1 MPRGLEHIEDS
12 CFACSGVEEVSLP
25 STLIKI
31 NPNAFYCCDNLRTII
46 VAEGCAFNIRSF
58 VRPSVRV
65 VERLSGLTMVGQKRL
80 CDLRLLRDLEIP
92 DGVETIGERWFAYSW
107 VESVA
112 VPASVKTIDREAF
125 YGCEKLRRVI
135 FAIGGLLEMLGE
147 GCFAESGVEEVAIP
161 ASVTTIC
168 QGAFQMCK
176 SLKKVTFDEGSRL
189 EVMGERCLRGT

>member
-1 MPRGLEHIEDS
+1 MEFSNTPCR
-12 CFACSGVEEVSLP
+12 
-25 STLIKI
+25 I
-31 NPNAFYCCDNLRTII
+31 NIHAFHDCKDLRTILTTD
-46 VAEGCAFNIRSF
+46 GCALDVKSF

-80 CDLRLLRDLEIP
+80 CDLRMLRDVKIP

-112 VPASVKTIDREAF
+112 VPASVKTIDCEAF
-125 YGCEKLRRVI
+125 YGCEKLKRVT
-135 FAIGGLLEMLGE
+135 FASGGLLEMLGE
-147 GCFAESGVEEVAIP
+147 ECFAESGVEEVAIP

-168 QGAFQMCK
+168 QGAFKMCK
-176 SLKKVTFDEGSRL
+176 SLKKVTFDEGNRL